1 MNIAVGDLYCKA
13 LYYGDI
19 LIWAITSSGEE
30 YLNGTWID
38 SLTWDDNETFNE
50 QLLTIKIIILWQL
63 I

>member
-1 MNIAVGDLYCKA
+1 MNIAVGALYCKA

-38 SLTWDDNETFNE
+38 SLTWDDNETWNE
-50 QLLTIKIIILWQL
+50 
-63 I
+63 